1 MKKNRKNKS
10 EEICDSKVG
19 PRTLRLWEREDCGL
33 INPSG
38 HHLHHNMCE
47 WLPLEFSGAQIAR
60 SCAVALSLLALL
72 VWESGSPFTLQIT
85 PDLQDVLG
93 MEFIA
98 AANEHVP
105 SPTRRLLTQNIRKIN
120 QQIYKG
126 TWPWIKINSRYDRL
140 LLLNPCEM
148 MLHSHKQRCFF
159 QMCREKDK

>member
-1 MKKNRKNKS
+1 
-10 EEICDSKVG
+10 
-19 PRTLRLWEREDCGL
+19 
-33 INPSG
+33 
-38 HHLHHNMCE
+38 MCE

-85 PDLQDVLG
+85 PDFQDVLG

-105 SPTRRLLTQNIRKIN
+105 SPTRRLLTQNIRKIH

-140 LLLNPCEM
+140 LLLDPCEM
-148 MLHSHKQRCFF
+148 MLHSHKQRCFI
-159 QMCREKDK
+159 QMCREKDKLFWLFIIDWMWHWFAAPREGIFGRKEKMRHSNEAVH